1 MFRRIAVALLAGII
15 AMLAL
20 APAAAADPKGTPISS
35 VCDDGNAIALTFN
48 GNGNF
53 TPGHL
58 VGGTAVYVV
67 QSLESTRVFT
77 PLGGAPQTTYFA
89 AYKPHIHGDL
99 VTCHFDFTVTSPEGT
114 FHGFGTLVAAPTP
127 AS

>member
-1 MFRRIAVALLAGII
+1 MFTRVAIAFVAVPV

-20 APAAAADPKGTPISS
+20 APAASADPKGNPISS
-35 VCDDGNAIALTFN
+35 TCDDGNSIALTFN

-58 VGGTAVYVV
+58 VGGTATYVV
-67 QSLESTRVFT
+67 QSLQSTRVFT
-77 PLGGAPQTTYFA
+77 PIGGAPQTTQFA
-89 AYKPHIHGDL
+89 AFKPHIHGDL